1 MNVGALLRMLIQG
14 AMDIPPSAKQGIM
27 GIIDLLPEE
36 HKQRLFQLLRAGTA
50 AGIGAV
56 VSSFLSGYGG
66 PGALA
71 GLAVQSSIRYAT
83 PDQLT
88 YRPYL

>member
-1 MNVGALLRMLIQG
+1 MNVSSMLRMLIQG

-27 GIIDLLPEE
+27 GIIDLLPEAY
-36 HKQRLFQLLRAGTA
+36 KQQLFQLIRAGTA

-66 PGALA
+66 PGAIA
-71 GLAVQSSIRYAT
+71 GIALQARKRYVT

-88 YRPYL
+88 YSPYL